1 MAIAPAFF
9 VSADWSTAARKRAVY
24 VADLTRNQIR
34 HAATDTEWT
43 LPALLAYCR
52 RLTHAGPVLVGIDA
66 ALGVS
71 RGYWD
76 LVGPQPRSFLD
87 WLRDVDPDRFFGITT
102 DPTRWC
108 VDRPWFR
115 VPSGK
120 GGKRAFTGQVSDGFL
135 RKIDQATRANPLFAV
150 SGIPGTVGAA
160 TRDCWQTLVPLLAE
174 ADRGFAVWPFDGNL
188 PDLLAKRGIVLAE
201 TYPRLAY
208 AAALAA
214 HLPASRIS
222 VSKVASDSRNL
233 ACDHLQ
239 RATWITANTVDLGDL
254 DRVRANEDDFD
265 AHFTAAGVLRCSV
278 EGIDLAN
285 KQWIDPTVEG
295 SMLLAGPVDPSSR
308 ETKLTTLVGRL
319 SGASVD
325 GLGPKARRPATPL
338 LRGLA
343 RAAAVSRSSR
353 AQPHAPG
360 TRGGQSGAPTS
371 MAYRCPIPGCA
382 KVFYGSRG
390 GWDAHIEWLR
400 IHPNWHPGI
409 TDRTERKRLF
419 RREYRDWLVG
429 PSR

>member
-1 MAIAPAFF
+1 M
-9 VSADWSTAARKRAVY
+9 
-24 VADLTRNQIR
+24 
-34 HAATDTEWT
+34 
-43 LPALLAYCR
+43 
-52 RLTHAGPVLVGIDA
+52 
-66 ALGVS
+66 
-71 RGYWD
+71 
-76 LVGPQPRSFLD
+76 
-87 WLRDVDPDRFFGITT
+87 
-102 DPTRWC
+102 
-108 VDRPWFR
+108 
-115 VPSGK
+115 
-120 GGKRAFTGQVSDGFL
+120 
-135 RKIDQATRANPLFAV
+135 
-150 SGIPGTVGAA
+150 
-160 TRDCWQTLVPLLAE
+160 
-174 ADRGFAVWPFDGNL
+174 WPFDGNL
-188 PDLLAKRGIVLAE
+188 PDLLAKRGVVLAE

-222 VSKVASDSRNL
+222 VAKVASDSRNL
-233 ACDHLQ
+233 ACDHLHC
-239 RATWITANTVDLGDL
+239 ATWVTANAVDLGEL

-278 EGIDLAN
+278 EGMDLAEQ
-285 KQWIDPTVEG
+285 QWIDPTAEG

-308 ETKLTTLVGRL
+308 EAKLTTLVERL
-319 SGASVD
+319 SGALAD
-325 GLGPKARRPATPL
+325 GRGPTARRLATPL

-360 TRGGQSGAPTS
+360 TRGGQIGARAS

-382 KVFYGSRG
+382 KVFNGSRG